1 MKNLYLLE
9 NIDYSNLKKK
19 INTQDSEIITF
30 DYFSHNILSA
40 HQIKHRKMDEYLE
53 EQDREK
59 FFRLATSLW
68 EWYNI
73 LDEKNFTFHNVN
85 LLSIIDRNELHEF
98 LMDLIPKIK
107 AIKNILARMNFTK
120 IYASFKI
127 YQLLENNTDYDVVL
141 FEDYK
146 NNSPLTY
153 DKITLSYDNIPFSI
167 RPKLSRSKFR
177 MIKRNQEKITSKIF
191 RLRKDNPEK
200 KKIVLIEFNPE
211 VYEDLLYEIQR
222 QKVQP
227 VLINFRR
234 PATWSLNSISILRKT
249 DSLVILPEDFLGKQ
263 ILTQLKEEKKSIL
276 LKIENTLKNESL
288 KLSNIFSY
296 EGIKFHK
303 ILIDLFIGILRDRLE
318 EYLIQILISKKLDK
332 SENVLGAITLNFS
345 GETEKSFS
353 KVIKKFPIIL
363 LQHGFSNYTKSLM
376 FLDVLDDFRF
386 FKDKIAVYG
395 RVLQEYLLS
404 TNLIPEDKIIVCGSP
419 KYDSFKP
426 IIKKSSEKKIILVT
440 LRPII
445 SHVEGI
451 RIELY
456 KKYETAINSIVESCS
471 DLSNNEIIF
480 KLHPQQNYNNQFLRD
495 VIKQKN
501 TGAKIIQSSSIKKL
515 LVDCDLHINL
525 APDNFD
531 VSSVVLEA
539 MILKRPTLNI
549 QLQSTPFEFG
559 IIKENAIKTI
569 MYNSDIKQ
577 EISELIFNKEKIN
590 QLLKKSDV
598 YLNKYI
604 SNQGNASKI
613 LLDEIIR
620 N

>member
-30 DYFSHNILSA
+30 DYFSHNILST
-40 HQIKHRKMDEYLE
+40 HKIKHRKMDEYLE

-59 FFRLATSLW
+59 FFGIATSLW

-85 LLSIIDRNELHEF
+85 LLSIIDRNEFHEF

-107 AIKNILARMNFTK
+107 AIKNILAQMNFTK

-127 YQLLENNTDYDVVL
+127 YQILENNTDYDVIL
-141 FEDYK
+141 LDNYK
-146 NNSPLTY
+146 NNTALTH
-153 DKITLSYDNIPFSI
+153 DEIILSYDNIPFSI
-167 RPKLSRSKFR
+167 KPKLSRSKFR
-177 MIKRNQEKITSKIF
+177 MIKKNQEKITSKIF

-211 VYEDLLYEIQR
+211 VYEDLLYEMQR

-234 PATWSLNSISILRKT
+234 PATWSLSSISILRKT

-263 ILTQLKEEKKSIL
+263 ILTQIKDEKKSIL

-288 KLSNIFSY
+288 KMSNIFSY

-303 ILIDLFIGILRDRLE
+303 ILLDLFIRILRERLE
-318 EYLIQILISKKLDK
+318 EYMMQILVSKKLDE
-332 SENVLGAITLNFS
+332 SDNVVGGITLNFS

-363 LQHGFSNYTKSLM
+363 LQHAFSNYTKSLM

-395 RVLQEYLLS
+395 NVLQEYLLS
-404 TNLIPEDKIIVCGSP
+404 TDLIPGDKIIVCGSP

-426 IIKKSSEKKIILVT
+426 ITKKSNEKKTILVT

-445 SHVEGI
+445 SHVEGM

-456 KKYETAINSIVESCS
+456 KKYETAINSIIESCS
-471 DLSNNEIIF
+471 DLPNNEIIF
-480 KLHPQQNYNNQFLRD
+480 KLHPQQNDNNQFLKD
-495 VIKQKN
+495 VIKEKN
-501 TGAKIIQSSSIKKL
+501 AGAKIIQSTSIKKL
-515 LVDCDLHINL
+515 LVNCDLHINL

-531 VSSVVLEA
+531 ISSVVLEA

-549 QLQSTPFEFG
+549 QLQSNQFEFG

-569 MYNSDIKQ
+569 MYDSDIRQ

-590 QLLKKSDV
+590 QLLKNSEV

-613 LLDEIIR
+613 LLDKIIKK
-620 N
+620 

>member
-30 DYFSHNILSA
+30 DYFSHNILST
-40 HQIKHRKMDEYLE
+40 HQIKHRKMDDYLE

-59 FFRLATSLW
+59 FFGLATSLW

-107 AIKNILARMNFTK
+107 AIKNILAQMNFTK

-127 YQLLENNTDYDVVL
+127 YQILENNTDYDVIL
-141 FEDYK
+141 LDNYK
-146 NNSPLTY
+146 NNTALTH
-153 DKITLSYDNIPFSI
+153 DEIILSYDNIPFSI
-167 RPKLSRSKFR
+167 KPKLSRSKFR
-177 MIKRNQEKITSKIF
+177 MIKKNQEKITSKIF
-191 RLRKDNPEK
+191 RLRKDIPEK

-211 VYEDLLYEIQR
+211 VYEDLLYEIQ
-222 QKVQP
+222 KKKLQP
-227 VLINFRR
+227 ILINFRR

-263 ILTQLKEEKKSIL
+263 ALTQIEKEKKL
-276 LKIENTLKNESL
+276 MLPKIENTLKNESL
-288 KLSNIFSY
+288 KLSSVFIY
-296 EGIKFHK
+296 EGIKFHN
-303 ILIDLFIGILRDRLE
+303 ILIDLFIKILRDRLE
-318 EYLIQILISKKLDK
+318 EYLIQILVSEKLDK
-332 SENVLGAITLNFS
+332 FDNVIGAITLNFS

-353 KVIKKFPIIL
+353 KVIKKFPVTL
-363 LQHGFSNYTKSLM
+363 LQHAFSNYTKSLM

-395 RVLQEYLLS
+395 HTLQEYLLS
-404 TNLIPEDKIIVCGSP
+404 INSIPEDKIIVCGSP

-426 IIKKSSEKKIILVT
+426 IIRKNHRKKTILVT

-445 SHVEGI
+445 SHVEGT
-451 RIELY
+451 RLELY
-456 KKYETAINSIVESCS
+456 KRYETAINSIIKSCD
-471 DLSNNEIIF
+471 DLPNNEIIF
-480 KLHPQQNYNNQFLRD
+480 KLHPQQNYNNQFLKD
-495 VIKQKN
+495 VIKEKDSSV
-501 TGAKIIQSSSIKKL
+501 KIIQSTSIKKL
-515 LVDCDLHINL
+515 LIDCDLHINL

-531 VSSVVLEA
+531 ISSVVLEA

-559 IIKENAIKTI
+559 IIKENAIRTI

-577 EISELIFNKEKIN
+577 EISDLIFNKEKIN
-590 QLLKKSDV
+590 QLLKKSAV
-598 YLNKYI
+598 YLDKYI

-613 LLDEIIR
+613 LLDELIG